1 MQFLNLIL
9 YMDYRVFGEI
19 QEKMKESLRKYESDM
34 KKKEEKLNE
43 FEESM

>member
-1 MQFLNLIL
+1 MRFLNLIL

-19 QEKMKESLRKYESDM
+19 QEKMKERLRKYESDM